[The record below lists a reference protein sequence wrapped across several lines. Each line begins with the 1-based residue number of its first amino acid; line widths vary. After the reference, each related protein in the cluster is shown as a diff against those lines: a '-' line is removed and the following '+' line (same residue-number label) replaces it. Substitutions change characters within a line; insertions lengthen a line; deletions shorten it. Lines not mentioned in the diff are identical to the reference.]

1 MGIIKRGILG
11 GFQNKTGAVVGV
23 RWRGLD
29 VMRGLPRPITK
40 TFSEGQ
46 KDHQK
51 KFKMLSHL
59 LSMVAPVINI
69 GFRERYG
76 TSTAKNR
83 AMAYNLKIPLVGES
97 PDLRLD
103 YSMLSFSRGRCA
115 LPMHT
120 EVFALPQ
127 SELSF
132 SWSYTGCRD
141 KQENDRDLIS
151 FLVYNPDRDH
161 VMKLMR
167 KATRADQRFTVEVPS
182 GFSGETIYAYLVIE
196 SSTTLGSVSN
206 SLFLGAVLMP

>member
-29 VMRGLPRPITK
+29 VMRGLPRTTTK
-40 TFSEGQ
+40 NFSQGQ
-46 KDHQK
+46 KDHQT
-51 KFKMLSHL
+51 KFKLLSHL

-69 GFRERYG
+69 GFRERQ
-76 TSTAKNR
+76 TTTTAKNR
-83 AMAYNLKIPLVGES
+83 AMAYNLGIPLIGES
-97 PDLRLD
+97 PNLRLD
-103 YSMLSFSRGRCA
+103 YSMLSFSRGKCA
-115 LPMHT
+115 LPMQT
-120 EVFALPQ
+120 EVLAWPQ

-132 SWSYTGCRD
+132 SWSYSGSRD

-151 FLVYNPDRDH
+151 FLIFNPARDQ
-161 VMKLMR
+161 VMMVMR
-167 KATRADQRFTVEVPS
+167 KATRADQHFKVTVPS